1 MTAMDHGSAHER
13 IEDLLLDPTRLA
25 ALPASTAP
33 EDIALREHLAG
44 CPACQADLDGW
55 ARLHRSL
62 ADALPT
68 SVEDAA
74 AATQPI
80 DPPASLRTRVLTA
93 VRSASA
99 EAPLAPIPM
108 ASGRRRWTGF
118 GSPRAGAGSARAG
131 AGSPRSGW
139 LAMAAALVV
148 LVVGAGILA
157 VQAGRLST
165 AQAENEGLT
174 EAIAA
179 VDRVLAEP
187 DHRVVALTTPQG
199 APGGSISWTR
209 HDLVVLTTALQ
220 APKPG
225 EVYRCWLNSGGEG
238 WAIGKMY
245 FSGSTAYWVGSLDE
259 WASFE
264 IEPTTMFRVSL
275 EPPGADPAA
284 RAGPIVLE
292 AALGSS

>member
-13 IEDLLLDPTRLA
+13 IEELLLDPARLA
-25 ALPASTAP
+25 GLPASTEP
-33 EDIALREHLAG
+33 EDVALREHLAG

-55 ARLHRSL
+55 TRLHRAL
-62 ADALPT
+62 AEALPT
-68 SVEDAA
+68 SMDGAV

-80 DPPASLRTRVLTA
+80 DPPASLRTRVLTS

-108 ASGRRRWTGF
+108 ASGRRPWAGLGSLRPAGGSQGTGL
-118 GSPRAGAGSARAG
+118 
-131 AGSPRSGW
+131 GSPRSGW
-139 LAMAAALVV
+139 LAMAAALV
-148 LVVGAGILA
+148 LVVAAGMLA
-157 VQAGRLST
+157 VQASRLST
-165 AQAENEGLT
+165 AQAENDGLT

-187 DHRVVALTTPQG
+187 NHRVVALTTPQG

-292 AALGSS
+292 AALGNS

>member
-13 IEDLLLDPTRLA
+13 IEELLLDPARLA
-25 ALPASTAP
+25 GLPASTVA
-33 EDIALREHLAG
+33 EDVALREHLAG

-55 ARLHRSL
+55 TRLHRAL
-62 ADALPT
+62 AEALPT
-68 SVEDAA
+68 SMDGAV

-80 DPPASLRTRVLTA
+80 DPPASLRTRVLTS

-108 ASGRRRWTGF
+108 AGGRRRWAGLGWGRIGLGSQGTGL
-118 GSPRAGAGSARAG
+118 
-131 AGSPRSGW
+131 GSPRSGW
-139 LAMAAALVV
+139 LAMAAALV
-148 LVVGAGILA
+148 LVVAAGMLA
-157 VQAGRLST
+157 VQASRLAT
-165 AQAENEGLT
+165 AQAENDGLT

-187 DHRVVALTTPQG
+187 NHRVVALTTPQG

-292 AALGSS
+292 AARGNS